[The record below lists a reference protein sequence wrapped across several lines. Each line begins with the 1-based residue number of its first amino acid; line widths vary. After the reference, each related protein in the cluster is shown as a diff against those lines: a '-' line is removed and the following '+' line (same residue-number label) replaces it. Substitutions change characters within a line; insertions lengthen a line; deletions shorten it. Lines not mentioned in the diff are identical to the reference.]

1 MSVIVRGMKIP
12 KSCSEC
18 PFLEVYNLP
27 PYYDDEFECE
37 ITYQSMSYEEYKT
50 RCVNCPLVEVQ
61 PHGRLID
68 ADALIE
74 DLERQCKEVFRID
87 AVSPDDYWITR
98 NEAYNEALWKSWVE
112 SLGDYLKTRPTII
125 EAEE

>member
-1 MSVIVRGMKIP
+1 MSVLVKGMKMP
-12 KSCSEC
+12 TGCDDC
-18 PFLEVYNLP
+18 PLYGIDMRCN
-27 PYYDDEFECE
+27 
-37 ITYQSMSYEEYKT
+37 ITYTPNYTDGRFVE
-50 RCVNCPLVEVQ
+50 RLGNCPLVDVP

-112 SLGDYLKTRPTII
+112 SFGDYLKTRPTII
-125 EAEE
+125 EAEEET

>member
-1 MSVIVRGMKIP
+1 MGVYIKSMKMP
-12 KSCSEC
+12 NNCCEC
-18 PFLEVYNLP
+18 DIRYEMFCPLLHRFIA
-27 PYYDDEFECE
+27 DEG
-37 ITYQSMSYEEYKT
+37 
-50 RCVNCPLVEVQ
+50 RRHNCPLGEVP

-112 SLGDYLKTRPTII
+112 SFGEYLKTRPTII
-125 EAEE
+125 EAEDET

>member
-1 MSVIVRGMKIP
+1 MDIYDCRQEPDDGYDTYCSYTSGIP
-12 KSCSEC
+12 SRMREYREC
-18 PFLEVYNLP
+18 
-27 PYYDDEFECE
+27 CE
-37 ITYQSMSYEEYKT
+37 KKT
-50 RCVNCPLVEVQ
+50 IPGWCPLSDVHT

-112 SLGDYLKTRPTII
+112 SFGDYLKTRPTII
-125 EAEE
+125 EAEEGT

>member
-1 MSVIVRGMKIP
+1 MSVLIKGMEMP
-12 KSCSEC
+12 KEGSWVTLRIFPDGQC
-18 PFLEVYNLP
+18 FLYSWCGNDFDFMEHLTAAPVP
-27 PYYDDEFECE
+27 
-37 ITYQSMSYEEYKT
+37 
-50 RCVNCPLVEVQ
+50 

-98 NEAYNEALWKSWVE
+98 NEAYNEALWRSWVE
-112 SLGDYLKTRPTII
+112 SFGEYLKTRPTII

>member
-1 MSVIVRGMKIP
+1 MGIYLHNMEMPRKGEMLVIFPDG
-12 KSCSEC
+12 
-18 PFLEVYNLP
+18 
-27 PYYDDEFECE
+27 
-37 ITYQSMSYEEYKT
+37 TSYVCFNGKRERLAQTEAFQ
-50 RCVNCPLVEVQ
+50 VP

-112 SLGDYLKTRPTII
+112 SFGEYLKTRPTII
-125 EAEE
+125 EAEV